1 MNLQSKK
8 KQNTTFLTQKM
19 KYNVSSLEIQKQQ
32 SSGKRNIYY
41 IHFIR
46 RNKLK
51 AYYDKLRE
59 KNL

>member
-1 MNLQSKK
+1 
-8 KQNTTFLTQKM
+8 M

-32 SSGKRNIYY
+32 SSGKRNIYH
-41 IHFIR
+41 IHFIL

-59 KNL
+59 EKSLNVNEIDASH